1 MLICIDSEVGLAL
14 AEQDA
19 ITAGA
24 KVINESLTW
33 YNTSR
38 GDGSGGPGTPD
49 AIAADARAHGILW
62 VNAAGNDAER
72 HWGGPYNPWI
82 LDPDLNSFGSN
93 GPQDLVVLQSGETG
107 CAYLKWDDWPV
118 TTEDFDL
125 ALVREAPDL
134 DLSDSTPVAFSS
146 GDQAGGPSP
155 PVEQLCYTNNGAG
168 ATFGLVI
175 VRYSAVTNARL
186 DLYWLSD
193 SGSGLEYVGNDATP
207 EPASSPSVLSVGAY
221 CWANRQTE
229 PYSSSGTVDGR
240 IKPDLLAPDSISTQ
254 TYGSYSASSGCGSSG
269 FAGTSAS
276 SPEVAG
282 MAALLSGHDPA
293 LNGDQL
299 EAALE
304 SPTVDPQVGTDRPAW
319 MPLLGGYERDSQDS
333 GVYPDLTPDGSR
345 LAFIS
350 NRIANCTI
358 DLVVRQTGV
367 ASCAVTSAA
376 VVPFAL
382 TPDAQNVAYVTGNLV
397 GNRDVHVQAIGGADT
412 DVSVS
417 SASVAANAASSNPSI
432 SDDGRYVAFVTD
444 ASNLVSGDTN
454 GCPTSSYA
462 TRSRGRRPAVSV
474 DSSGGQ
480 GNGASFNAE
489 ISGNGR
495 YVVFVSSASNLVA
508 GDSNGAADVFVHDLQ
523 TGATTRV
530 DVTSGGAQTAFGVS
544 TGNDEGPSI
553 DATGRHVA
561 FLSQAG
567 DLVAGDAAG
576 SPDIF
581 VHDLQTGA
589 TTLESLST
597 QGIRIQAAHGPSLS
611 ANGRYL
617 TFQATH
623 DDYNGS
629 AERLC
634 ARRPGPSDR
643 HHRLRRR
650 RPRSRA
656 TRAGLERRRV
666 DRVRRLG
673 SVRSSGL
680 RLPQRPSRRLRLR
693 PVGHIGHSAGT
704 ARWVQLGW
712 NRVDRRHARRRRR
725 RQGETAARDR
735 DQPHLHLPVGAL
747 RRRGHPLQLHPQRC
761 SGARIDSLQ
770 PTRARGLRHS

>member
-1 MLICIDSEVGLAL
+1 
-14 AEQDA
+14 
-19 ITAGA
+19 
-24 KVINESLTW
+24 
-33 YNTSR
+33 
-38 GDGSGGPGTPD
+38 
-49 AIAADARAHGILW
+49 
-62 VNAAGNDAER
+62 
-72 HWGGPYNPWI
+72 
-82 LDPDLNSFGSN
+82 
-93 GPQDLVVLQSGETG
+93 
-107 CAYLKWDDWPV
+107 
-118 TTEDFDL
+118 
-125 ALVREAPDL
+125 
-134 DLSDSTPVAFSS
+134 
-146 GDQAGGPSP
+146 
-155 PVEQLCYTNNGAG
+155 
-168 ATFGLVI
+168 
-175 VRYSAVTNARL
+175 
-186 DLYWLSD
+186 
-193 SGSGLEYVGNDATP
+193 
-207 EPASSPSVLSVGAY
+207 
-221 CWANRQTE
+221 
-229 PYSSSGTVDGR
+229 
-240 IKPDLLAPDSISTQ
+240 
-254 TYGSYSASSGCGSSG
+254 
-269 FAGTSAS
+269 
-276 SPEVAG
+276 
-282 MAALLSGHDPA
+282 MAALMAGQDPA
-293 LNGDQL
+293 LNGDQI

-367 ASCAVTSAA
+367 ASCAVPSAA
-376 VVPFAL
+376 VAPFAL
-382 TPDAQNVAYVTGNLV
+382 TPDAQSVAYVTGNLV
-397 GNRDVHVQAIGGADT
+397 GNRDVHVQAIGGVDT
-412 DVSVS
+412 DASVS
-417 SASVAANAASSNPSI
+417 SASVAANAGSSNPSI

-454 GCPTSSYA
+454 GVSDVFVRDTQSGTT
-462 TRSRGRRPAVSV
+462 TRVSV

-561 FLSQAG
+561 FLTQAG
-567 DLVAGDAAG
+567 DLVGGDAAG

-629 AERLC
+629 ASGSALVVRDLQTGITDYVAVDPGAAPPAPVSNDGELIAFAASDPFAAPGSVFPNDHPGVFVFDRSGTLVTGPAQLDGLTASIDVTPVVGAVAKVKPPHEVGTNLTFTFQWERCDVAGTLC
-634 ARRPGPSDR
+634 NFIPNA
-643 HHRLRRR
+643 
-650 RPRSRA
+650 
-656 TRAGLERRRV
+656 
-666 DRVRRLG
+666 LG
-673 SVRSSGL
+673 STYRLTPADQGSRLAAFVTATNASGAL
-680 RLPQRPSRRLRLR
+680 SWERCPQRP
-693 PVGHIGHSAGT
+693 
-704 ARWVQLGW
+704 
-712 NRVDRRHARRRRR
+712 
-725 RQGETAARDR
+725 
-735 DQPHLHLPVGAL
+735 
-747 RRRGHPLQLHPQRC
+747 
-761 SGARIDSLQ
+761 
-770 PTRARGLRHS
+770 